1 MVPQGAMA
9 PFDIAEV
16 AISALVGGDFIFP
29 DDTEL
34 VSAVYAISISKPLL
48 KPVKVEIQHCVSIE
62 GVAHT
67 MCLSFASA
75 PSDLLPY
82 NFQLVDGGTFS
93 IGDRYGSIFLSK
105 ISLWSIIKNILF
117 RRQYHGTEATF
128 QNTSEVNQSISSS
141 STPVPV
147 SPAARSVSFRD
158 VSVQTLLTNTMQC
171 ATCDFLPRDIV
182 TTTYA
187 SY

>member
-1 MVPQGAMA
+1 MA

-16 AISALVGGDFIFP
+16 VISALFGGDFIFP

-34 VSAVYAISISKPLL
+34 VSAVYAISISKSLL

-67 MCLSFASA
+67 KCLSFASA
-75 PSDLLPY
+75 PSDQLPY

-93 IGDRYGSIFLSK
+93 IGDCYGSIFLSK
-105 ISLWSIIKNILF
+105 FSLWSIIKNKLF

-128 QNTSEVNQSISSS
+128 QNTNEVNQCISLS
-141 STPVPV
+141 STAVPV
-147 SPAARSVSFRD
+147 SSAARSVSFRD

-171 ATCDFLPRDIV
+171 ASL
-182 TTTYA
+182 
-187 SY
+187 

>member
-1 MVPQGAMA
+1 MA

-16 AISALVGGDFIFP
+16 VISALFGGDFIFP

-34 VSAVYAISISKPLL
+34 VSAVYAISISKSLL

-67 MCLSFASA
+67 KCLSFASA
-75 PSDLLPY
+75 PSDQLPY

-105 ISLWSIIKNILF
+105 FSLWSIIKN
-117 RRQYHGTEATF
+117 
-128 QNTSEVNQSISSS
+128 
-141 STPVPV
+141 
-147 SPAARSVSFRD
+147 
-158 VSVQTLLTNTMQC
+158 
-171 ATCDFLPRDIV
+171 
-182 TTTYA
+182 
-187 SY
+187 